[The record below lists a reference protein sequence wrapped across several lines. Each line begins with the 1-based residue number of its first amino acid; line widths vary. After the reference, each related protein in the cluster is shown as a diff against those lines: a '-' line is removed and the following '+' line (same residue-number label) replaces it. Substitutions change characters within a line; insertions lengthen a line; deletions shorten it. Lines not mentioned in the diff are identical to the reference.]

1 MIAHSI
7 RGKAKT
13 HSRVAVKIIFLIMFD
28 FLKSEKDILPVA
40 VEQNE
45 APVMPS
51 ITDPKQLEK
60 KNGKNYSN
68 SFLRHLQMDIF
79 RR

>member
-1 MIAHSI
+1 
-7 RGKAKT
+7 
-13 HSRVAVKIIFLIMFD
+13 MFD

-51 ITDPKQLEK
+51 ITDPKQLQ